1 MAGELITRTNKVA
14 DLATS
19 TQTLTINDNG
29 GTFTNLGASGEVSF
43 FLPAGCPVGL
53 EFTFVV
59 LVAEDL
65 IVKLPAVGT
74 GVGQK
79 LIYDTQ
85 DFNGQFDYGLAASL
99 IGSTCIILCLDNT
112 LESEQF
118 IVKSWTGVIP
128 GGDVGP
134 WKYSQPV

>member
-1 MAGELITRTNKVA
+1 MAGELITRTNRVV
-14 DLATS
+14 DLT
-19 TQTLTINDNG
+19 TGTRVLTINDAG
-29 GTFTNLGASGEVSF
+29 GTFTNLGSSSGVTF
-43 FLPAGCPVGL
+43 TLPAGCPVGL

-65 IVKLPAVGT
+65 VVKLPAVGT

-85 DFNGQFDYGLAASL
+85 DFNGQFAYGLAASL
-99 IGSTCIILCLDNT
+99 IGSTCVILCLDNT

-128 GGDVGP
+128 YGDVGP
-134 WKYSQPV
+134 WKYSPPS